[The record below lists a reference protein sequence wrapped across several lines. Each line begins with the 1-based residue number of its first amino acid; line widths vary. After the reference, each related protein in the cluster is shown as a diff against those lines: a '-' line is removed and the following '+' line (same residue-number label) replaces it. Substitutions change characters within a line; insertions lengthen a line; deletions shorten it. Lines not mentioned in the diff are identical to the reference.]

1 MKRRRQP
8 FTTAAAAGVYRE
20 AERREGFT
28 RRRAERVY
36 QLTTEYFAQNP
47 YACRAVAGDDAA
59 AAASIDRAVIE
70 ISMRYVPGLFEMLAW
85 AAAKLFVRWLI
96 RRLIS
101 AWLAQPTEFRQ
112 VLEDLE

>member
-1 MKRRRQP
+1 MRRRRQP

-20 AERREGFT
+20 AERRKGFT

-36 QLTTEYFAQNP
+36 QLTADYLAQNQR
-47 YACRAVAGDDAA
+47 ACRAAFAGDE
-59 AAASIDRAVIE
+59 ASIDRAVDE
-70 ISMRYVPGLFEMLAW
+70 IAMQYIPGLFEMLAW
-85 AAAKLFVRWLI
+85 AVAKLFIRWLI

-101 AWLAQPTEFRQ
+101 AWSAQPAEFRQ